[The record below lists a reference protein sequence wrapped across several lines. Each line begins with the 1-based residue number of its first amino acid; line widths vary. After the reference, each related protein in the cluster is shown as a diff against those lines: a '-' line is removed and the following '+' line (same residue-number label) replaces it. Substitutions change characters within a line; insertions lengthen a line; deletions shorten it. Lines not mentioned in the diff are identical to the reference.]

1 MPRNNQYQRDCVQS
15 LVKYHSYYFYND
27 FVISIGLLLLQRE
40 LVYLKSVRCKV
51 LAFSATIET
60 FNHKRVNYT
69 CHWLICKS
77 VHVGILKEI
86 GKVSELCYIT
96 QHSHAPQ
103 ASDMLWIC
111 MYTSK
116 WSGNGC
122 KLRCNVA
129 CKGQWPKSK
138 YYDKDFKWKT
148 KLYLTRQQK

>member
-51 LAFSATIET
+51 LAFSAHIET

-86 GKVSELCYIT
+86 GKVSELCCMHLK
-96 QHSHAPQ
+96 QV
-103 ASDMLWIC
+103 IC
-111 MYTSK
+111 YGYVCIPENDREMAVSYAVT
-116 WSGNGC
+116 
-122 KLRCNVA
+122 
-129 CKGQWPKSK
+129 
-138 YYDKDFKWKT
+138 
-148 KLYLTRQQK
+148 